1 MNSFFSKLQQYYYEI
16 LKILV
21 FIIAIG
27 LVSWLS
33 PKDSIFKYEFQIGSP
48 WKHNDLFA
56 PFDFAILKTKDQI
69 SQEKEK
75 ILQGFQPFFNY
86 DENIAKDNLK
96 VLENNF
102 ATLWHSDLKKGRK
115 RTRDSLRCLKYTKKL
130 YLAVENKGII
140 RTDNVIEGKPSGY
153 RIKLIKN
160 NLGTDATLGDFF
172 TIRGALDYV
181 QSQIR
186 KDKRADSTI
195 VLGAISR
202 ALVQNVVYDK
212 SKSETA
218 MQELLNHI
226 SPSFGMM
233 QKGEMIISKG
243 ELVTPEKNQ
252 ILLSLKKMYETEY
265 GNSKHKYYVLLGITL
280 LISLLFLL
288 EYLFLRFYKFEFFN
302 ELKYINLI
310 LITQVSLVALSF
322 YIFKSFPEY
331 VYAIPF
337 VILPILLIAFL
348 DHGTGIVIYLI
359 TVMLIGFFAP
369 NSFEFFYTQFA
380 AGLVAVFSIGN
391 WDHRIQIARASLFT
405 FVTYIVVYIS
415 MLFSREGNLGGFS
428 IDFVE
433 LAAINAVLLFLAFP
447 IVFFYEKLFGLV
459 TNLTLLELS
468 NTNNTLLRDLSVKAP
483 GTFQHSLQVS
493 NLAAEALYEID
504 GDALLART
512 GALYH
517 DIGKM
522 NNPTYFIEN
531 QSAGYNPH
539 DELSYEE
546 SARIIIAHVLDG
558 IEMARKAKVPEQVI
572 DFIRTHHGTRMVEY
586 FYRLEKKKNPGL
598 EIDSS
603 EFRYHGPIPFSKETA
618 VVMMADSVEAASRSI
633 SKPNEQKINDLVE
646 NIVNALIED
655 NQFANANITFKEITK
670 VKKVL
675 KKKLLDINHVRIAYP
690 D

>member
-16 LKILV
+16 LKVLV
-21 FIIAIG
+21 FILAIG

-56 PFDFAILKTKDQI
+56 PFDFAILKTKEQI
-69 SQEKEK
+69 AQEKEK

-86 DENIAKDNLK
+86 DDKIAKENLK
-96 VLENNF
+96 VLDNNF
-102 ATLWHSDLKKGRK
+102 ATLWHSDLKPGRK
-115 RTRDSLRCLKYTKKL
+115 RTKDSLKCLKFTRNL
-130 YLAVENKGII
+130 YLKVENKGII
-140 RTDNVIEGKPSGY
+140 RTDDVIEGKPSDY
-153 RIKLIKN
+153 RITLIKN
-160 NLGTDATLGDFF
+160 NLGSDATLGNFY
-172 TIRGALDYV
+172 TIKDALDYV
-181 QSQIR
+181 QTQIR
-186 KDKRADSTI
+186 KEKRADSSI

-202 ALVQNVVYDK
+202 TLVQNVLYDR
-212 SKSETA
+212 SKSESA
-218 MQELLNHI
+218 KQELLNHI

-265 GNSKHKYYVLLGITL
+265 SSNKHKYYVLLGITL
-280 LISLLFLL
+280 LITLLFLL
-288 EYLFLRFYKFEFFN
+288 EYLFLRFYKYEFFN

-310 LITQVSLVALSF
+310 LITQVTLVALAF
-322 YIFKSFPEY
+322 YIFKDFPEY

-337 VILPILLIAFL
+337 VILPVILIAFL

-380 AGLVAVFSIGN
+380 AGLVAVFSIGK
-391 WDHRIQIARASLFT
+391 WDHRIQIARVTLFT
-405 FVTYIVVYIS
+405 FLTYLIVYIS
-415 MLFSREGNLGGFS
+415 MLYSREGNLNSFS
-428 IDFVE
+428 LDFVK
-433 LAAINAVLLFLAFP
+433 LTAANSVLLFLAFP
-447 IVFFYEKLFGLV
+447 IVFLYEKIFGLV
-459 TNLTLLELS
+459 TKLTLLELS

-531 QSAGYNPH
+531 QSSGFNPH

-633 SKPNEQKINDLVE
+633 SNPNEQKINDLVE

>member
-1 MNSFFSKLQQYYYEI
+1 M
-16 LKILV
+16 
-21 FIIAIG
+21 AIG

-56 PFDFAILKTKDQI
+56 PFDFAILKTKDQVA
-69 SQEKEK
+69 QEKEK

-86 DENIAKDNLK
+86 DDKIAEENLK
-96 VLENNF
+96 VLYNNF
-102 ATLWHSDLKKGRK
+102 ATLWHSDLKSGRK
-115 RTRDSLRCLKYTKKL
+115 RTKDSLKCLKFTKNL
-130 YLAVENKGII
+130 YFEVENKGII
-140 RTDNVIEGKPSGY
+140 RTDDVIEGKPSDY
-153 RIKLIKN
+153 RITLIKN
-160 NLGTDATLGDFF
+160 NLGSDATLSDFY
-172 TIRGALDYV
+172 TIKGALDYV
-181 QSQIR
+181 QAQIR
-186 KDKRADSTI
+186 KEKRADSSI
-195 VLGAISR
+195 VLGTISR
-202 ALVQNVVYDK
+202 ALVQNVIYDK
-212 SKSETA
+212 SKSTSA
-218 MQELLNHI
+218 QQELLNHI

-265 GNSKHKYYVLLGITL
+265 SSNKHKYYVLLGITL
-280 LISLLFLL
+280 LITLLFLL
-288 EYLFLRFYKFEFFN
+288 EYLFLRFYKFEFSN

-310 LITQVSLVALSF
+310 LITQVALVALAF
-322 YIFKSFPEY
+322 YIFKNFPEY

-337 VILPILLIAFL
+337 VILPIILIAFL

-380 AGLVAVFSIGN
+380 AGLVAVFSIGK
-391 WDHRIQIARASLFT
+391 WDHRIQIARASALT
-405 FVTYIVVYIS
+405 FLAYIVVYIS
-415 MLFSREGNLGGFS
+415 MLYSREGNLNSFS
-428 IDFVE
+428 MDFIK
-433 LAAINAVLLFLAFP
+433 LTAASSVLIFLAFP
-447 IVFFYEKLFGLV
+447 IVFFYEKIFGLV
-459 TNLTLLELS
+459 TKLTLLELS

-512 GALYH
+512 GAFYH

-531 QSAGYNPH
+531 QSAGFNPH

-633 SKPNEQKINDLVE
+633 SNPNEQKINDLVE

-675 KKKLLDINHVRIAYP
+675 KKKLMDINHVRIAYP